1 MCGFFGIITD
11 RDDAKIGDILIKAG
25 ERLSYRGYDST
36 GIAVFRKDGKY
47 RIKKDRGSVDA
58 VAKRM
63 NFSAM
68 KGYKGIIQLRWATYG
83 RPSKVNAQPHNDCT
97 GNYVTAH
104 NGNIINTHSLF
115 VELKKKGH
123 QMKSENDGEI
133 IAHIMEESLAK
144 RSDVK
149 TAVDEA
155 YRRIKGDY
163 AFVFTE
169 KASSS
174 MTAVKKG
181 SSLFAGIG
189 KGFACVSSD
198 LYAVLDHTDNIL
210 MLNDGEMITFS
221 IKGYEIIDLKTGK
234 KVDRKPAF
242 NDIEPTSVYKEPYD
256 SFMEKEIHEVPV
268 RVQTLLDYYT
278 GSNELERLARIIN
291 RKRLIITGSGTSYNA
306 ALLGTYFL
314 NRIASMDVSIYLPSD
329 ISGRLRYVHN
339 GRSNLLAVSQSGETK
354 DIKNAMD
361 SFKTYSKGKIIGMI
375 NNMASTIAM
384 TADFTLPTL
393 SDMEVSV
400 PATKTFINQATL
412 FYIISQYLS
421 LKAIDIKANVE
432 NLVSVLK
439 KVLKGS
445 NGHEKVIDMLSKRKF
460 FHILG
465 YSMTLPVAMEGA
477 LKMKE
482 VNYVNVEAMHSSEFK
497 HGPLA
502 LITKN
507 YPVVIVASKYDKH
520 YILSHINELKTRS
533 AYIITITQKDADL
546 KKNSDYNIVIDT
558 EDENIFAI
566 ASVYMLQ
573 ILSMKIAYKKGIN
586 PDMPRNIS
594 KTITVD

>member
-11 RDDAKIGDILIKAG
+11 RDDTKMGDMLIKAG

-36 GIAVFRKDGKY
+36 GVAVFTKDGKY
-47 RIKKDRGSVDA
+47 RIRKDKGSVET
-58 VAKRM
+58 VSRRM
-63 NFSAM
+63 NFTSM

-83 RPSKVNAQPHNDCT
+83 RPSKVNAQPHMDCT
-97 GNYVTAH
+97 GKYVTAH

-115 VELKKKGH
+115 TELKKKKH
-123 QMKSENDGEI
+123 NMKSENDGEI
-133 IAHIMEESLAK
+133 IAHILEEQL
-144 RSDVK
+144 VK
-149 TAVDEA
+149 GKSVLQAVNDA
-155 YRRIKGDY
+155 YTRIMGDY

-169 KASSS
+169 KGSSS

-189 KGFACVSSD
+189 KGFACISSD

-210 MLNDGEMITFS
+210 MLNDGEMITFTTN
-221 IKGYEIIDLKTGK
+221 GYELYDIASGK
-234 KVDRKPAF
+234 KLNRKPSR
-242 NDIEPTSVYKEPYD
+242 NDIEPISVYKEPYA

-278 GSNELERLARIIN
+278 GSDELDKLGRIID

-314 NRIASMDVSIYLPSD
+314 NRIAGMDVSIYLPPD
-329 ISGRLRYVHN
+329 INDRLRYINN
-339 GRSNLLAVSQSGETK
+339 GRSNLIAVSQSGETK

-361 SFKTYSKGKIIGMI
+361 SFRTYSRGRIIGMI

-384 TADFTLPTL
+384 TSDFTLPTL

-412 FYIISQYLS
+412 FYIMAQYLKS
-421 LKAIDIKANVE
+421 GKKGIKHNID
-432 NLVSVLK
+432 NLVLSLRHVLK
-439 KVLKGS
+439 HSGKHQPVVDILA
-445 NGHEKVIDMLSKRKF
+445 KRKF

-465 YSMTLPVAMEGA
+465 YSITLPVAMEGA

-507 YPVVIVASKYDKH
+507 YPVIITASKYDKH
-520 YILSHINELKTRS
+520 FVLSHINELKTRN
-533 AYIITITQKDADL
+533 AYIITISQKDDDIR
-546 KKNSDYNIVIDT
+546 KNSDYNIVIDT
-558 EDENIFAI
+558 EDENVFAI
-566 ASVYMLQ
+566 SAVYMLQ
-573 ILSMKIAYKKGIN
+573 ILSMRIAYSKGIN